1 MPDTKVLVVDDS
13 STMRRIIISSL
24 NKLQFNRV
32 AQASDGVDA
41 LEKLDADIGLVIT
54 DWNMPE
60 MDGLEFVNTVRKDPQ
75 FAKLPVI
82 MLTTEAGKSEIAE
95 AVKMGVSDYIVK
107 PFTIKV
113 LRDKIQSALSVELAE
128 I

>member
-13 STMRRIIISSL
+13 STMRRIITSSL
-24 NKLQFNRV
+24 NKLQFSRV
-32 AQASDGVDA
+32 AQAANGVDA
-41 LEKLDADIGLVIT
+41 LEKLDAETGLVIT

-82 MLTTEAGKSEIAE
+82 MVTTEAGKSEIVE
-95 AVKMGVSDYIVK
+95 AGKMGVSNYIVK

-113 LRDKIQSALSVELAE
+113 LRDKIQSVLNIELAE
-128 I
+128 V